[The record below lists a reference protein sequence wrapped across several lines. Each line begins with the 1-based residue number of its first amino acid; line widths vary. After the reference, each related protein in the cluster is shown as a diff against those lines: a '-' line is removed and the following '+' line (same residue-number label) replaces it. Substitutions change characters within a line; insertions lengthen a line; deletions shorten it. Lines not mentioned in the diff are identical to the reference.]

1 MVQGEFIIKFPNIE
15 CEAKMDLRKIFGRN
29 LRGNIMNALSFLP
42 DKMYLKLFYRATTG
56 KKINFKNPKGY
67 CEKLQW
73 LKVNDRRPE
82 YTKLVDKLMVREHI
96 NEVMGE
102 GHLFPLLGKWKR
114 FDDIDFD
121 KLPEQF
127 VIKCNHD
134 SGSTKV
140 IKNKSSLT
148 KKDFKK
154 LKKFYKKR
162 LKRDFYYAGR
172 EYPYKG
178 IDRYIIAEQLMIDS
192 DNPDKSIEDYKFF
205 CFNGE
210 PKIMFVATDRITNCK
225 FDFFDMDFNH
235 LDIYNIHENADKPIP
250 KPAMFDEM
258 KEIARKL
265 SQGMRHVRIDL
276 YELNGKIYFGE
287 YTFFHGGG
295 FQLFHPA
302 EWERKLGDWIDIS

>member
-1 MVQGEFIIKFPNIE
+1 MIDF
-15 CEAKMDLRKIFGRN
+15 RKIFGRN
-29 LRGNIMNALSFLP
+29 ARGNIMFALKFIP
-42 DKMYLKLFYRATTG
+42 DKLYLQIFYFTTTG
-56 KKINFKNPKGY
+56 RFINFKNPKGF

-82 YTKLVDKLMVREHI
+82 YSDLVDKLAVREHI
-96 NEVMGE
+96 NKTLGE
-102 GHLFPLLGKWKR
+102 GYVFPLLGYWES

-121 KLPEQF
+121 SLPESF

-134 SGSTKV
+134 SGSTKI

-148 KKDFKK
+148 KNELDEMRTF
-154 LKKFYKKR
+154 FNKR
-162 LKRDFYYAGR
+162 LKRNYFYAGR

-178 IDRYIIAEQLMIDS
+178 IKKNYIIAEQLMVDES
-192 DNPDKSIEDYKFF
+192 APEKSIEDYKFF

-210 PKIMFVATDRITNCK
+210 PKLMFVATDRSTDLR

-235 LDIYNIHENADKPIP
+235 VDMVNIHPQADKPIK
-250 KPAMFDEM
+250 KPEMFEEM
-258 KEIARKL
+258 KAIAAKL
-265 SQGMRHVRIDL
+265 SKGMRFVRIDL

-295 FQLFHPA
+295 FRLCEPP
-302 EWERKLGDWIDIS
+302 EWERKLGDWIDLS